1 MFRRFNRDGQQH
13 WITRPWPLT
22 MLAVFVLLAAA
33 ALYLALTDP
42 TPSNSADASPG
53 MVTAD
58 PGRPPAITATGQS
71 DPAPT
76 THESIAHTPPTL
88 PASSPL
94 SEIPDSA
101 DQVPDESV
109 CGLPAG
115 DQTIPITPPAVDT
128 WQLLGGQAVPYSAI
142 FGPGQVDD
150 LGIGDCYAHSPTGA
164 VFAAVGT
171 VAALNLPIEVSNPLE
186 VMDRRVAPVGD
197 VYLEVHSQ
205 AERDV
210 ATSADRMPSDDASAV
225 PVALLGFTVTDYT
238 PQRAVVTLAVS
249 VGDPA
254 RPENYLQAM
263 MPVAMSWHGGDWKLV
278 YTAAMLSP
286 QPVVSPDQYVRWT
299 P

>member
-1 MFRRFNRDGQQH
+1 MFHRFNRDGQQH

-22 MLAVFVLLAAA
+22 MLAGFVLLTAAV
-33 ALYLALTDP
+33 LYLSLTDP

-58 PGRPPAITATGQS
+58 PNRPAATTAAGPS
-71 DPAPT
+71 NAAPT
-76 THESIAHTPPTL
+76 TPGSSAQTFRTP
-88 PASSPL
+88 PASSPTPA
-94 SEIPDSA
+94 IPDSA
-101 DQVPDESV
+101 DQVPDGSV

-115 DQTIPITPPAVDT
+115 DQTVPITPPAADT
-128 WQLLGGQAVPYSAI
+128 WQLLGGQAVPYSAT
-142 FGPGQVDD
+142 FGPAQVDD

-186 VMDRRVAPVGD
+186 VMDRRVAPVGE
-197 VYLEVHSQ
+197 VYLEVRSQ

-210 ATSADRMPSDDASAV
+210 AASADRMPSDDASAV

-238 PQRAVVTLAVS
+238 PQRAIVTLAVS